1 LPIVLFLLPLLVA
14 GADFA
19 NLADFTDFAGFTFVA
34 LLVCTVDLPKV
45 PVPLLNTVLLK
56 LAFLKLLPLPAKNAV
71 VFLVAVVLGAVV
83 LLIFCLVV
91 LPVEAV
97 VRVAFA
103 VGLENREFFTVFLLV
118 VVLVRVVRFCVFAMC
133 YFLAILRA

>member
-1 LPIVLFLLPLLVA
+1 
-14 GADFA
+14 
-19 NLADFTDFAGFTFVA
+19 
-34 LLVCTVDLPKV
+34 
-45 PVPLLNTVLLK
+45 LNTVLLK

>member
-1 LPIVLFLLPLLVA
+1 LLPLLVA

-45 PVPLLNTVLLK
+45 PVPLLNAVLLK
-56 LAFLKLLPLPAKNAV
+56 LAFWKLLPLPAKNAV
-71 VFLVAVVLGAVV
+71 VFLVAVVLGAVVLGAIV